1 MAAVSD
7 ALNMEQAA
15 FEYRKALKR
24 EELDTGDMVQGGGG
38 VEARV
43 LADYHAEH
51 MPDGL
56 PLLLIRDHMTAAA
69 AAVDQVP
76 VIPVQPL
83 GMS

>member
-1 MAAVSD
+1 MAAYARGSVMVCAFSVSD
-7 ALNMEQAA
+7 EKLA
-15 FEYRKALKR
+15 
-24 EELDTGDMVQGGGG
+24 
-38 VEARV
+38 EARV